1 MVWSSLKD
9 IQAKKTSSKAYFQ
22 SLLLHLTGKF
32 YEIQDTSMQVFF
44 WTNQIFMKGLP
55 RFFLDKWEMVS
66 AF

>member
-22 SLLLHLTGKF
+22 SLLHLTGKF
-32 YEIQDTSMQVFF
+32 YEIQDISRQFF
-44 WTNQIFMKGLP
+44 SEQIKYLW
-55 RFFLDKWEMVS
+55 RACYVVLDEWEMVS

>member
-22 SLLLHLTGKF
+22 SLLHLTGKF
-32 YEIQDTSMQVFF
+32 YEIQDISRQFF
-44 WTNQIFMKGLP
+44 FPNKSNIYEGLAT
-55 RFFLDKWEMVS
+55 FFLDKWEMVS